1 MEPLPVS
8 QQTRELVRQE
18 IDDDLAP
25 LAELARPL
33 AAQVLSGTPVPKG
46 SVAKAMRPGTPPIP
60 ELTQEQT

>member
-8 QQTRELVRQE
+8 QPTRELVREE

-25 LAELARPL
+25 LAELARPI
-33 AAQVLSGTPVPKG
+33 ATQVLSGTPVPKG

-60 ELTQEQT
+60 DLTEEQT